1 MKPHGSGIKREP
13 PAIAGRPPKKY
24 TWLSEDRHCDVCVTG
39 GGLTGAMC
47 ALFAAEAG
55 LSAVLI
61 TSEGIGFGDTGHL
74 TGCARFDAGRTLSG
88 LDRIMS
94 VDDALKLYSLGLDAL
109 DGLEN
114 LCGAL
119 DGTYKKSGVSSGFER
134 RDLLVFTDTPTE
146 LALME
151 SEYLAIRKKL
161 PQCTFVTRKT
171 AESSFGFPV
180 SGGLM
185 TSGGSAV
192 LDPYLLAHM
201 CLMRAEELGA
211 EIFEQTAATDI
222 QTPGSEDGCV
232 IITTSTHRHIYADR
246 LIWAAGSRGTQ
257 ILPLRARPHALFAMT
272 ARLPADVTGW
282 AGQCTLGKY
291 GRGAEGCS
299 LTSGGKLSAS
309 CTCRNGFFRRVGASA
324 KFNALRSL
332 MQSVLPDFPE
342 ACVKYQYAYA
352 FETPSDGL
360 PVIGTH
366 GGSKNC
372 LFALPGLYH
381 EAGAPVFSFIAAQTA
396 AAFLTDQTYKSNP
409 LFDPMR

>member
-222 QTPGSEDGCV
+222 QTPGSEDQTDLGCRQQGNANSSPPRK
-232 IITTSTHRHIYADR
+232 TSR
-246 LIWAAGSRGTQ
+246 LIRHDCPIAGRRNRMG
-257 ILPLRARPHALFAMT
+257 RAMY
-272 ARLPADVTGW
+272 
-282 AGQCTLGKY
+282 LGKIR
-291 GRGAEGCS
+291 RGCRRLQPYLRGK
-299 LTSGGKLSAS
+299 TVGKLHLPERIFPARRRIGKIQRAS
-309 CTCRNGFFRRVGASA
+309 QSDA
-324 KFNALRSL
+324 KRPTRFSRSL
-332 MQSVLPDFPE
+332 RQI
-342 ACVKYQYAYA
+342 
-352 FETPSDGL
+352 
-360 PVIGTH
+360 PVRIR
-366 GGSKNC
+366 
-372 LFALPGLYH
+372 
-381 EAGAPVFSFIAAQTA
+381 V
-396 AAFLTDQTYKSNP
+396 
-409 LFDPMR
+409 